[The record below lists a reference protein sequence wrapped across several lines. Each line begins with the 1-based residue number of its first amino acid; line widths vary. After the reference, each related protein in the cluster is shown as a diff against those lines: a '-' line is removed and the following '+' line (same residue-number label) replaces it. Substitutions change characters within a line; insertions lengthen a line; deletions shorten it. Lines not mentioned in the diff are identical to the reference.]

1 MNYLKTKFSDIKQI
15 ANGRYGKIYSAYNK
29 EGDIRIIKM
38 IDLIKLPKDDKILV
52 EKEVKFLSK
61 LSQVG
66 INKELNNPYIVKFYD
81 SLITFGYQ
89 YIILEYCDGGDLK
102 SMIHTKIDYKTS
114 FSQSVSKSSN
124 VQNVRDI
131 SFQIL
136 TALEHIHSF
145 RIIHRD
151 VKPENVILSINNNN
165 LICKLADFGLSWK
178 LTSETEYCTS
188 FTGTPLYMAPEV
200 IENSKYDCK
209 VDIWSVGVL
218 IYELIYLKNPFD
230 GEEMDDVLKNVLYK
244 PIPSITY
251 SDEYIRQ
258 LVIKMLNRNKD
269 KRPTAAMLLQC
280 MFTTDYSK
288 SLRKHQWKQSNN

>member
-1 MNYLKTKFSDIKQI
+1 M
-15 ANGRYGKIYSAYNK
+15 
-29 EGDIRIIKM
+29 
-38 IDLIKLPKDDKILV
+38 
-52 EKEVKFLSK
+52 
-61 LSQVG
+61 
-66 INKELNNPYIVKFYD
+66 
-81 SLITFGYQ
+81 
-89 YIILEYCDGGDLK
+89 
-102 SMIHTKIDYKTS
+102 
-114 FSQSVSKSSN
+114 
-124 VQNVRDI
+124 
-131 SFQIL
+131 
-136 TALEHIHSF
+136 
-145 RIIHRD
+145 
-151 VKPENVILSINNNN
+151 KPENVILSINNNN